1 MTYTRSLNFVH
12 TALLDQPM
20 RRSISILAHHPTV
33 RSAKRARSTNLQPV
47 RRALPEVELIQVMVR
62 SRPQRAARR
71 APFVR
76 DLQRDYGAGKGCG
89 EGVRCC
95 MCTGAGGGQGARGT
109 QGPAADAVVLAGG
122 EEEVVGGVGGYAL

>member
-1 MTYTRSLNFVH
+1 
-12 TALLDQPM
+12 
-20 RRSISILAHHPTV
+20 
-33 RSAKRARSTNLQPV
+33 
-47 RRALPEVELIQVMVR
+47 MVR

-76 DLQRDYGAGKGCG
+76 DPQRDYRAREWSG
-89 EGVRCC
+89 EGVHCC
-95 MCTGAGGGQGARGT
+95 MCTGAGGGQGEGARGT